1 MSPEAETQ
9 PETPD
14 ARTEPGRVD
23 TEDVRARMQR
33 NRARLAGAF
42 VEREAEIESL
52 TVAPICGEHVLLVG
66 PPGTAKSLLS
76 RAVLS
81 QFSDS
86 KYWEGLLTRQT
97 IEDQCMGHLDVTAF
111 QAGQMVYIM
120 QGHAPAA
127 NFCFIDETFKAT
139 GGLLNAWLSLL
150 NERWR
155 AEPRGTRRP

>member
-14 ARTEPGRVD
+14 ARTDPGRVD

-81 QFSDS
+81 QFGDA

-97 IEDQCMGHLDVTAF
+97 VEDQVLGHLDVVAF
-111 QAGQMVYIM
+111 QHGQMTYVM
-120 QGHAPAA
+120 QGHAPEAH
-127 NFCFIDETFKAT
+127 FVFGDEFFKST
-139 GGLLNAWLSLL
+139 GGLLNGWLSLM
-150 NERWR
+150 NEIGR
-155 AEPRGTRRP
+155 ASCRERV